1 MRIAPTWTSNI
12 EFKYWISRPC
22 RESCQTNRG
31 NCNWTYHFVKWLLT
45 RHFSSH
51 MKGTPFIR
59 RVTHSNPPFRA
70 RTADSKFK
78 CPWCAFQVCFF
89 GPNVFKG
96 YLYDAE
102 KTREAIDDD
111 GWLHSGD
118 VAQWLPVSPKQLRLP
133 RLGLVFGGRCLLPGR
148 DGYSGYPIPLVGT
161 FVIRLPHHL
170 TKFSSALVHRTARW
184 RFSTGRNTSS
194 NWHRCV
200 ALPCSPHPAWHSAA
214 VWHSVTR
221 NMRYSVTC
229 VYNSASWKSVWHR
242 VTQRSAWHSR

>member
-1 MRIAPTWTSNI
+1 
-12 EFKYWISRPC
+12 
-22 RESCQTNRG
+22 
-31 NCNWTYHFVKWLLT
+31 
-45 RHFSSH
+45 

-133 RLGLVFGGRCLLPGR
+133 RVRFRVWGEGLAPRAGWVQWLPDSVGGHICN
-148 DGYSGYPIPLVGT
+148 PI
-161 FVIRLPHHL
+161 
-170 TKFSSALVHRTARW
+170 TA
-184 RFSTGRNTSS
+184 
-194 NWHRCV
+194 
-200 ALPCSPHPAWHSAA
+200 SPDK
-214 VWHSVTR
+214 
-221 NMRYSVTC
+221 
-229 VYNSASWKSVWHR
+229 VYFCAGP
-242 VTQRSAWHSR
+242 